1 MEPKTKVEKE
11 HEEEVKSKPMGKTI
25 KTEEEEVIKVL
36 SWNINGGD
44 LKEEGGKTAS
54 GKRDVKA
61 TSGTVIKVMGSGITP
76 PARHAIVSRVV
87 KETDPDILLLQE
99 ITTQVIVDEI
109 VKAGEGNGR
118 KYYQIPPKKEKG
130 AKKTTSKEAKKTSS
144 KEAKK
149 TSSKEAKKTSSEE
162 AKKTSSEEA
171 KKTSSEEAKKTSS
184 EEAKETSLEEAR
196 VLYDSNKF
204 ERVDS
209 DEQQPRRDE
218 LGLAIGTLDKDKTTY
233 HAKLRE
239 KDKGKKRE
247 AGVGKVVKERVV
259 WVCLKRTDGPNVGK
273 TIFFMSFHNYNTT
286 ESYKG
291 ASVFCEAVAA
301 MKTRTGLDVVAGVD
315 FNCEEEE
322 LDLTLQEKSPK
333 PIKPAVKPQAKGVNI
348 PKYELSKRRKEKK
361 IDFIVTTLNP
371 DEVSV
376 EVVDFTAS
384 DGIASKLEGKVVEDS
399 KKKKHIYSIAEFGTT
414 VDHDPLLCTLTWSTP
429 APTKSS

>member
-44 LKEEGGKTAS
+44 LKEEGGKNAP
-54 GKRDVKA
+54 GKGDVKA
-61 TSGTVIKVMGSGITP
+61 TSGTVIKVMGSGRTP

-99 ITTQVIVDEI
+99 TTTQVIVDEI

-130 AKKTTSKEAKKTSS
+130 AKKTTSK
-144 KEAKK
+144 
-149 TSSKEAKKTSSEE
+149 
-162 AKKTSSEEA
+162 
-171 KKTSSEEAKKTSS
+171 EAKKTSS

-218 LGLAIGTLDKDKTTY
+218 LGLAIEALDKDKTTY

-259 WVCLKRTDGPNVGK
+259 WVCLKRTDGPNAGK

-301 MKTRTGLDVVAGVD
+301 MKTRTRLDVVAGVD

-322 LDLTLQEKSPK
+322 LDLTLQEKSAQSR
-333 PIKPAVKPQAKGVNI
+333 KPAITQAKGV
-348 PKYELSKRRKEKK
+348 
-361 IDFIVTTLNP
+361 
-371 DEVSV
+371 
-376 EVVDFTAS
+376 
-384 DGIASKLEGKVVEDS
+384 
-399 KKKKHIYSIAEFGTT
+399 
-414 VDHDPLLCTLTWSTP
+414 
-429 APTKSS
+429 

>member
-130 AKKTTSKEAKKTSS
+130 AKKTT
-144 KEAKK
+144 
-149 TSSKEAKKTSSEE
+149 SKEAKKTSSEE

-322 LDLTLQEKSPK
+322 LDLTLQFYCNHTQP
-333 PIKPAVKPQAKGVNI
+333 
-348 PKYELSKRRKEKK
+348 RR
-361 IDFIVTTLNP
+361 
-371 DEVSV
+371 S
-376 EVVDFTAS
+376 
-384 DGIASKLEGKVVEDS
+384 
-399 KKKKHIYSIAEFGTT
+399 
-414 VDHDPLLCTLTWSTP
+414 
-429 APTKSS
+429 